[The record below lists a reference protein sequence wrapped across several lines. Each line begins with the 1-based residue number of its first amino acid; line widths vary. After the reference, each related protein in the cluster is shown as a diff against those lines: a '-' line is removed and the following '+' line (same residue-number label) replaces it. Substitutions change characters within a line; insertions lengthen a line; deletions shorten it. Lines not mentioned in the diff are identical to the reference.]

1 MKNVRSKEEI
11 EAMLKGLEMQ
21 REYLWITGENQQ
33 QFDALNVS
41 IDKKPK
47 TFRIRENM
55 IA

>member
-41 IDKKPK
+41 IDILNWVLNKKK
-47 TFRIRENM
+47 Q
-55 IA
+55 

>member
-41 IDKKPK
+41 IDILSWVLNKKK
-47 TFRIRENM
+47 K
-55 IA
+55 